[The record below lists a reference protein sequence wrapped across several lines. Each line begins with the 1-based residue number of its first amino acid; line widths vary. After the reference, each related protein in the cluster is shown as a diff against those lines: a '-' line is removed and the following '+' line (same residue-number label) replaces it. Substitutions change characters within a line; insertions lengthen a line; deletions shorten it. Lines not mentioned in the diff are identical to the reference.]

1 MKVLA
6 LNSSP
11 RANGQ
16 SKTELMMLQLVKGM
30 SEAGASVEVVNLRE
44 KRIHNC
50 TGCFTC
56 WTRTPGVCIHNDE
69 MTSELFPKWLN
80 ADIVIYA
87 TPLYHY
93 TLNASL
99 KAFIERTLPL
109 LLPFFRQYEGKT
121 FHPMRFKHPKVIFLS
136 VAGFP
141 ERDIFDPLSA
151 WVQYIFGKGG
161 NLIAEIH
168 RPMAEAMPLAMTRKQ
183 SADVLEAVCRAGHE
197 IVDHS
202 SILPETLKRI
212 HQPLMANNQDFFDIG
227 NLMWKTCIAEGLTPE
242 VLDKKGLVLRP
253 DTIETFLIIM
263 KMGFNDAAA
272 ADTRAVIEFRFSGE
286 REGVCH
292 FTIADGRITAALGYA
307 EKTDLI
313 IESPFE
319 LWLDIMTG
327 KKDGQESFLDNQYR
341 VQGDFSLLMRLSQ
354 LFGKKPADE
363 KHNKNN
369 EPEIAGR

>member
-11 RANGQ
+11 RAKGQ

-30 SEAGASVEVVNLRE
+30 AEAGAFVEVVNLRE
-44 KRIHNC
+44 KRIRNC

-56 WTRTPGVCIHNDE
+56 WTRTPGVCIHKDD
-69 MTSELFPKWLN
+69 MTSELFPKWLSS
-80 ADIVIYA
+80 DVVIYA

-109 LLPFFRQYEGKT
+109 LQPFFRQFEGKT
-121 FHPMRFKHPKVIFLS
+121 FHPLRSKHPKVVFLS
-136 VAGFP
+136 AAGFP
-141 ERDIFDPLSA
+141 EQNIFDPLSA
-151 WVQYIFGKGG
+151 WVQYIFGKNG
-161 NLIAEIH
+161 NLLAEIY
-168 RPMAEAMPLAMTRKQ
+168 RPMAEAMQLAMTREQ
-183 SADVLEAVCRAGHE
+183 SADVLEAVCQAGRE

-212 HQPLMANNQDFFDIG
+212 QQPLMENNQDFFDIG

-242 VLDKKGLVLRP
+242 TFNKKGLVLRP
-253 DTIETFLIIM
+253 DTIETFSIIM
-263 KMGFNDAAA
+263 KMGFNASAAT
-272 ADTRAVIEFRFSGE
+272 DTRAVIEFRFSQE

-292 FTIADGRITAALGYA
+292 FTITDGRITAALGYA
-307 EKTDLI
+307 EKADLI
-313 IESPFE
+313 IESPFG
-319 LWLDIMTG
+319 LWLDIMSG
-327 KKDGQESFLDNQYR
+327 KKDGQQSFLDNQYR

-354 LFGKKPADE
+354 LFGKKQ
-363 KHNKNN
+363 
-369 EPEIAGR
+369 